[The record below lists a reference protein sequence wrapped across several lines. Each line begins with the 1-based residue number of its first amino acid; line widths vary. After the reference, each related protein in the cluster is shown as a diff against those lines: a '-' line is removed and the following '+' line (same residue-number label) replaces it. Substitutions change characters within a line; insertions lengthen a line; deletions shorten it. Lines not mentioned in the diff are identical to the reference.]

1 MRVISGTLKGRNIEG
16 FNLDGT
22 RPTMDRVKESL
33 FASIQNYIEGATVL
47 DLFAGSGNL
56 GIEAISN
63 GSDFVYFCDKNS
75 EAVKVINKNLDNFR
89 IKDKALVYNLDYMEC
104 LKILSNNKKSFDIIF
119 LDPPYAM
126 EVLSDVIEFVL
137 SKNLLKDNGI
147 IVCEVGND
155 YLKDYN
161 NLTRIKEKKYG
172 DKYIIVF
179 KKARVPI
186 LFKRSTSAFEDGNDV
201 LDNFDSLRL
210 TSSAVFWG

>member
-75 EAVKVINKNLDNFR
+75 EAVKVINKNLDNFK

-126 EVLSDVIEFVL
+126 EVLSDVIGFAL

-179 KKARVPI
+179 KKA
-186 LFKRSTSAFEDGNDV
+186 L
-201 LDNFDSLRL
+201 
-210 TSSAVFWG
+210 

>member
-126 EVLSDVIEFVL
+126 EVLSDVIEFVFDM
-137 SKNLLKDNGI
+137 LKDQYFGKVFINPTLEMYHQYWSDNM
-147 IVCEVGND
+147 IVVNKLITEAP
-155 YLKDYN
+155 KSATISWH
-161 NLTRIKEKKYG
+161 TRLEKLL
-172 DKYIIVF
+172 V
-179 KKARVPI
+179 
-186 LFKRSTSAFEDGNDV
+186 E
-201 LDNFDSLRL
+201 
-210 TSSAVFWG
+210 

>member
-75 EAVKVINKNLDNFR
+75 
-89 IKDKALVYNLDYMEC
+89 
-104 LKILSNNKKSFDIIF
+104 FDIIF

-126 EVLSDVIEFVL
+126 EVLSDVIEFAL

-179 KKARVPI
+179 KKA
-186 LFKRSTSAFEDGNDV
+186 L
-201 LDNFDSLRL
+201 
-210 TSSAVFWG
+210 